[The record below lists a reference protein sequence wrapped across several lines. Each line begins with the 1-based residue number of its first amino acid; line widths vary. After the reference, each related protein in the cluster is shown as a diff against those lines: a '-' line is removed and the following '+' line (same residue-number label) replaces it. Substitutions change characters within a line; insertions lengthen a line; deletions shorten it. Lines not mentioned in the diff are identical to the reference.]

1 MTAQVEGDDV
11 ISFLFHGATWITRDR
26 FDACSVPG
34 FKGGD
39 TYYRVLQ
46 VAISFILFPQAQHHN
61 PRPARG
67 EERKEAARR
76 ASTWERRTTWPGW
89 TRSWGK
95 EF

>member
-1 MTAQVEGDDV
+1 MVTMTAQVEGDDV

-46 VAISFILFPQAQHHN
+46 VAISFNLFPQA
-61 PRPARG
+61 
-67 EERKEAARR
+67 
-76 ASTWERRTTWPGW
+76 
-89 TRSWGK
+89 
-95 EF
+95 